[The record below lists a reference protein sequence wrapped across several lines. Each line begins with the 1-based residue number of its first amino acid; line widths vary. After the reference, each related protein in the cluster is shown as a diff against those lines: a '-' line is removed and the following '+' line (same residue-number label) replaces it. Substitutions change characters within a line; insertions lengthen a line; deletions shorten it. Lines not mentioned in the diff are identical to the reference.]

1 MKLSIDTTILSKY
14 SMCLREFLALLFPY
28 LGIKHEEAY
37 KDAINKDLA
46 EPDLTSIREL
56 VLSDN
61 TKNLIAKVL
70 IESSDKLQQ
79 SPIKDFDAFALTLQN
94 IYPQGNKPGTTYSWQ
109 GTTEEIAQKLRTLVV
124 LHSFLFTEKEAINAT
139 KMYVEQFGDDHF
151 HMKLLKYF
159 LLRTKNSEIESD
171 FMTIIENNR

>member
-28 LGIKHEEAY
+28 LGIRHEEAY
-37 KDAINKDLA
+37 NSAIAKGLADA
-46 EPDLTSIREL
+46 DLTSSHEL

-61 TKNLIAKVL
+61 TKNLVAKVL

-79 SPIKDFDAFALTLQN
+79 SPVKDFDALALVLQDL
-94 IYPQGNKPGTTYSWQ
+94 YPPGNKSGTTYPWR
-109 GTTEEIAQKLRTLVV
+109 GTTGEIAQKLRTLVV
-124 LHSFLFTEKEAINAT
+124 LHDFSFTEEEAIRAT
-139 KMYVEQFGDDHF
+139 EQYVQEFKDYKY
-151 HMKLLKYF
+151 MKLLKYF
-159 LLRTKNSEIESD
+159 LLHTKNTEINSD

>member
-1 MKLSIDTTILSKY
+1 MKFSIDTAILSKY
-14 SMCLREFLALLFPY
+14 SLCLREFLALLFPY
-28 LGIKHEEAY
+28 LGIRYEEAY
-37 KDAINKDLA
+37 KNAINKDLA
-46 EPDLTSIREL
+46 EPDLTSYGEL

-61 TKNLIAKVL
+61 TKNLIAKIL

-79 SPIKDFDAFALTLQN
+79 SPVKDFDALVLTLQN

-124 LHSFLFTEKEAINAT
+124 LHGFLFTEEEAINAT
-139 KMYVEQFGDDHF
+139 KMYVEQFGGDRS